1 MRVNVTSNIESYM
14 KIFDAKA
21 KRQFPFAIAQTLND
35 VASAYAQEMKKV
47 QRTTFDKVS
56 PFVRDSYS
64 GSKRSG
70 GFLGYQD
77 RFADYRKNRFIATVT
92 PGVGKGGQTLV
103 GGTAANRIQSLQ
115 KLQVRGGK
123 RPPLKQSTPVPSDK
137 MRLNK
142 YGNIPNRRIQKLLA
156 RQDVFVGGPLRTA
169 RNSHHLPG
177 GIYIRVSN
185 KKLKGMAWFE
195 EELPY
200 QKKLPAYFTAKRVAR
215 QNAMKFFRARLSAAL
230 RTAR

>member
-1 MRVNVTSNIESYM
+1 MKVSITNNIQSYM

-35 VASAYAQEMKKV
+35 VASAYAQEMKRV
-47 QRTTFDKVS
+47 QRTGFDKVT
-56 PFVRDSYS
+56 PFIRDSYA

-77 RFADYRKNRFIATVT
+77 RFADYRKNRFVATVT

-103 GGTAANRIQSLQ
+103 GGTVANRVQSLQ
-115 KLQVRGGK
+115 KFQIQGG
-123 RPPLKQSTPVPSDK
+123 RRTPLKKATPIPTENL
-137 MRLNK
+137 RLNK
-142 YGNIPNRRIQKLLA
+142 YDNIPNKRIQKLLA
-156 RQDVFVGGPLRTA
+156 RQDVFVGGPKSPRGRLKRA
-169 RNSHHLPG
+169 
-177 GIYIRVSN
+177 GIYERKADN
-185 KKLKGMAWFE
+185 KLKALIWFVDKQD
-195 EELPY
+195 Y
-200 QKKLPAYFTAKRVAR
+200 KKKLPAYYTAKRVAR